1 MVSVASSNRR
11 LNFKPGLLRIMGGR
25 FGKYGDLKR
34 RKALQRGRREKSKM
48 ERTRLTTLRSRRGLL
63 PHVQKRSPKNSA
75 KTYKTAV
82 VAIPPDHL
90 WGPIQRLRK
99 QHDRHYRRWMP
110 HITLLYPFRP
120 VSAFEQV
127 APLLSRACRSVEP
140 FGVKLA
146 RFDLLVHSRR
156 KATLYLVPEPAGAF
170 KVIQKALLETVPDC
184 DDVTRFA
191 GGFRPHLSVG
201 QTRSREADSLRAKL
215 QATWQP
221 LAFTLSHIYLIWR
234 NDPPDDVFRIGPELS
249 LGE

>member
-1 MVSVASSNRR
+1 
-11 LNFKPGLLRIMGGR
+11 MGGR

-34 RKALQRGRREKSKM
+34 RKALQRGRREKSRIEK
-48 ERTRLTTLRSRRGLL
+48 TRLTSARRRRGL
-63 PHVQKRSPKNSA
+63 PPSSQRASAQHSA

-99 QHDRHYRRWMP
+99 QHDRQFRRWMP

-120 VSAFEQV
+120 ATAFEQV
-127 APLLSRACRSVEP
+127 TPHLSEACRFVEP
-140 FGVKLA
+140 FEVKLS
-146 RFDLLVHSRR
+146 RFDLLIHSRR
-156 KATLYLVPEPAGAF
+156 KATLYLIPESAGGLKAL
-170 KVIQKALLETVPDC
+170 QKALLEIVPEC

-201 QTRSREADSLRAKL
+201 QTSSQEADALRARL

-221 LAFTLSHIYLIWR
+221 HVFTLTQVCLIWR
-234 NDPPDDVFRIGPELS
+234 NDPPDDVFRVGPVLS
-249 LGE
+249 LGR